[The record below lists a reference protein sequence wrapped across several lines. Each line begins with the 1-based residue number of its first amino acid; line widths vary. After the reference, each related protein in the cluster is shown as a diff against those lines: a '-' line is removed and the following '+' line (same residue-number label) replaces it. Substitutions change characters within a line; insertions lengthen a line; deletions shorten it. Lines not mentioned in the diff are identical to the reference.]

1 VHPFI
6 VDLTRRERETAR
18 VPSKIVVDRQKD
30 FYFLKTKTL
39 VHWAPKLV
47 LILRAIT
54 FLFNVP
60 IVSTCNKQIVFG
72 CDPFIYG

>member
-1 VHPFI
+1 MHPFI

-18 VPSKIVVDRQKD
+18 VPSKIVVDIDQKD

-39 VHWAPKLV
+39 VHWAPISFV
-47 LILRAIT
+47 SYAIT

-60 IVSTCNKQIVFG
+60 IVSTCNKQIAFG
-72 CDPFIYG
+72 